1 MKFAAVFTLTT
12 TNLTLIGYYPHYVNS
27 SPLNWKQYRFV
38 SEETKQKTGWSCATP
53 LYFLLLL
60 YLVVKDTTNFAF
72 FLSNFGKTHMAIDLF
87 FWLRK

>member
-38 SEETKQKTGWSCATP
+38 SEETKQKDDKNKPITLRS
-53 LYFLLLL
+53 
-60 YLVVKDTTNFAF
+60 VVFQVC
-72 FLSNFGKTHMAIDLF
+72 
-87 FWLRK
+87 

>member
-38 SEETKQKTGWSCATP
+38 SEETKQK
-53 LYFLLLL
+53 LYENNKFC
-60 YLVVKDTTNFAF
+60 
-72 FLSNFGKTHMAIDLF
+72 
-87 FWLRK
+87 